1 LLLIEELQYFHGFGF
16 GAYHSGVQIGNVE
29 YTYGSGAGIFLTDPK
44 SAPGAVFRES
54 IEMGSF
60 DGSSRRIDKILD
72 ELRTD
77 FTGSAYNILTR
88 NCNHFADAFLRKI
101 LNKPIPSYVNRLAFF
116 GSIFSCVLPPSLTGQ
131 APVDQANRDEG
142 GYRYN
147 PLATRNNSVSIPGK
161 SFEVFSG
168 PGKKIGKKSK

>member
-1 LLLIEELQYFHGFGF
+1 LKIYEFYLLLIEELQYFHGFGF

-101 LNKPIPSYVNRLAFF
+101 LNKPIPSYVNR
-116 GSIFSCVLPPSLTGQ
+116 CVLPPSLTGQ

-142 GYRYN
+142 GYSRYN
-147 PLATRNNSVSIPGK
+147 PSGTRNNSVSIPGK
-161 SFEVFSG
+161 NFKEFSG
-168 PGKKIGKKSK
+168 PGTKIGKKSK